1 MKKFSLVELSEI
13 FNKSKFVI
21 LSIVAVFTICGI
33 LYSVLLMDNAFE
45 SEAILKVT
53 PIRKSSTSGNLGDL
67 EGIINFIE
75 DSNLTNAESISQQ
88 IKIHEVMNMTA
99 SELKMDM
106 EDKNVI
112 EVLRN
117 KIDIGTFDES
127 NFIYIKFT
135 DSDGKT
141 AVRGANAV
149 TDNFIEYIS
158 NEVLT
163 QYQSA
168 AKFISTQHAKE
179 TQIYETSIEEL
190 KGLKANNESFDELQ
204 LELNENLSQ
213 ISSYKKQLSDIN
225 IEINS
230 LGAGLEEA
238 ILQLQNT
245 DEFKNIVKAVGSD
258 ALIMSALAE
267 KNYESLEEIA
277 ELTMIEQVPNDSY
290 AILVDLVNE
299 YKVQLSILNE
309 RLEGYNYEI
318 DRLRIRNESIEPKLI
333 DLSTKIADLND
344 NIESSGINRELLRRE
359 LNLIEAKIDAGID
372 ELIAVKISEASE
384 FKSVGISKLT
394 VVGMA
399 VAAGI
404 IISILAAFFLNSW
417 REDKAKKDTQ
427 SNDTH

>member
-75 DSNLTNAESISQQ
+75 DSNMTNAESISQQ

-117 KIDIGTFDES
+117 KIDVGTFDES

-404 IISILAAFFLNSW
+404 IISILAAFIIYSW
-417 REDKAKKDTQ
+417 KEEKQEKK
-427 SNDTH
+427 

>member
-117 KIDIGTFDES
+117 KIDVGTFDES

-168 AKFISTQHAKE
+168 AKFISTQYAKE

-190 KGLKANNESFDELQ
+190 KKLKANNESFDELQ

-299 YKVQLSILNE
+299 YKVQLSVLNE

-404 IISILAAFFLNSW
+404 IISILAAFIIYSW
-417 REDKAKKDTQ
+417 KEEKQEKK
-427 SNDTH
+427 